1 MAKKVS
7 KIEIKLI
14 NNAVYYVD
22 PAITDSFGVPEQPEA
37 VIWNHIAG
45 SAAKLLKAYP
55 NVDLTGVMTYI
66 NPQMIVEVVVGYE

>member
-22 PAITDSFGVPEQPEA
+22 PTITNSFGVPERPEA
-37 VIWNHIAG
+37 IIWNCIVG
-45 SAAKLLKAYP
+45 SAAGLLKVYP
-55 NVDLTGVMTYI
+55 TVDLTGDMKYI